1 MFQLEAYLDNGAT
14 TRPSEEVINIMV
26 KSMREYYGNPSS
38 MHRKGVEIEKLVK
51 KARKQ
56 VAKALGA
63 DEGEIYFTSGGTESN
78 NIAIFGAL
86 EGNKR
91 KGNHIITTKIEHPSV
106 LNVFKILEEKGYEVT
121 YLNVDKNGII
131 DIEEFRSSLRE
142 DTVLISIMYVNN
154 EVGAIQPITD
164 IVKIIKGKKN
174 KPLLHIDAIQAF
186 GKVKFNVNKLKVDL
200 MTISGHKI
208 HGPKGIGALYVKKG
222 TKIKSIIFGGNQEQ
236 GLRSGTE
243 NVPGILGLGTA
254 AELAKKNFESNANKM
269 LELKVKLLNG
279 IKKQIEDIKING
291 SEIEGSAP
299 HILNVSFEGIRG
311 EVLLHSLEQ
320 EGIYI
325 STGSACSSKKKAFSH
340 VLEEMGL
347 NDDQLEGAIRFSL
360 SYENTE
366 EEIEYTIEKLSNT
379 IADLRKVIGRR

>member
-1 MFQLEAYLDNGAT
+1 
-14 TRPSEEVINIMV
+14 
-26 KSMREYYGNPSS
+26 
-38 MHRKGVEIEKLVK
+38 
-51 KARKQ
+51 
-56 VAKALGA
+56 
-63 DEGEIYFTSGGTESN
+63 
-78 NIAIFGAL
+78 
-86 EGNKR
+86 
-91 KGNHIITTKIEHPSV
+91 
-106 LNVFKILEEKGYEVT
+106 
-121 YLNVDKNGII
+121 
-131 DIEEFRSSLRE
+131 
-142 DTVLISIMYVNN
+142 MYVNN
-154 EVGAIQPITD
+154 EIGTIQPISD
-164 IVKIIKGKKN
+164 IVRIIKGKKS

-200 MTISGHKI
+200 LTISGHKI

-243 NVPGILGLGTA
+243 NVPGILGLGVA
-254 AELAKKNFESNANKM
+254 AESVKKNFESNTNKM

-279 IKKQIEDIKING
+279 IKKQVEDIKING
-291 SEIEGSAP
+291 NEIEGSAP

-347 NDDQLEGAIRFSL
+347 TDDQMEGAIRFSL